1 MDLAIAT
8 DYRGE
13 FRKTEDIEACLREI
27 AEAGFSHIHWCFDW
41 TGDYI
46 YSKAEMYQIREWME
60 KYGLK
65 AKSLHASHGSRF
77 IRDDT
82 KQKEHYR
89 KDYTSDTE
97 FNRIAGRELIENRVE
112 LAHIIGATEIVLHMY
127 LPFLDFQEKPE
138 TKEVFY
144 RQVFRSL
151 DELEP
156 FCKERNVRICIENL
170 FGAPGE
176 LQLEQF
182 DLLFARYPKEFLGFC
197 LDTGHANLVWGDSFV
212 EVLVERYKDRLFS
225 IHMHDNKGS
234 VDEPGGGDAHRLPG
248 EGNIDW
254 KRLMGVLR
262 TSVYELPWTLEVS
275 KPKEEDATAYLKRA
289 KEAGAWMDCQ

>member
-65 AKSLHASHGSRF
+65 AKSLHASNGSNCG
-77 IRDDT
+77 DA
-82 KQKEHYR
+82 KQKGHYR
-89 KDYTSDTE
+89 KDYTSE
-97 FNRIAGRELIENRVE
+97 MELNRIAGRELIENRVE

-127 LPFLDFQEKPE
+127 LPFLDFQNKPE
-138 TKEVFY
+138 SKEVFY
-144 RQVFRSL
+144 RQVLRSL

-156 FCKERNVRICIENL
+156 FCKERKVRICIENL
-170 FGAPGE
+170 FEAPGE

-197 LDTGHANLVWGDSFV
+197 LDTGHANLVWGDSFI
-212 EVLVERYKDRLFS
+212 EVLTERYKDRLFS
-225 IHMHDNKGS
+225 IHMHDNKGWG
-234 VDEPGGGDAHRLPG
+234 DEPGCGDAHRLPG

-262 TSVYELPWTLEVS
+262 TSAYELPWTLEVK
-275 KPKEEDATAYLKRA
+275 KPAEEDTAAYLKRA
-289 KEAGAWMDCQ
+289 KETGAWLDSQ

>member
-1 MDLAIAT
+1 MKLAIAT

-13 FRKTEDIEACLREI
+13 FRKIEDIEACLHEI
-27 AEAGFSHIHWCFDW
+27 AEAGFSHIHWCIEW
-41 TGDYI
+41 IGEYI

-65 AKSLHASHGSRF
+65 AKSLHASNGSNCG
-77 IRDDT
+77 DA
-82 KQKEHYR
+82 KQKGHYR
-89 KDYTSDTE
+89 KDYTSE
-97 FNRIAGRELIENRVE
+97 MESNRIAGRELIENRVE

-127 LPFLDFQEKPE
+127 LPFLDFQNKPE
-138 TKEVFY
+138 SKEVFY
-144 RQVFRSL
+144 RQVLRSL

-156 FCKERNVRICIENL
+156 FCKERKVRICIENL
-170 FGAPGE
+170 FEAPGE

-197 LDTGHANLVWGDSFV
+197 LDTGHANLVWGDSFI

-225 IHMHDNKGS
+225 IHMHDNKGWG
-234 VDEPGGGDAHRLPG
+234 DEPGCGDAHRLPG

-262 TSVYELPWTLEVS
+262 TSVYELPWILEVK
-275 KPKEEDATAYLKRA
+275 KPAEEDTAAYLKRA
-289 KEAGAWMDCQ
+289 KEAGAWMDNQ

>member
-1 MDLAIAT
+1 MELAIAT

-13 FRKTEDIEACLREI
+13 FRKIEDIEACLHEI
-27 AEAGFSHIHWCFDW
+27 AEAGFSHIHWCFEW
-41 TGDYI
+41 IGEYI

-65 AKSLHASHGSRF
+65 AKSLHASNGSNCG
-77 IRDDT
+77 DT
-82 KQKEHYR
+82 KQKGHYR
-89 KDYTSDTE
+89 KDYTSE
-97 FNRIAGRELIENRVE
+97 MELNRIAGRELIENRVE

-127 LPFLDFQEKPE
+127 LPFLDFQNKPE
-138 TKEVFY
+138 SKEVFY
-144 RQVFRSL
+144 RQVLRSL

-170 FGAPGE
+170 FEAPGE

-182 DLLFARYPKEFLGFC
+182 DLLFGRYSKEFLGFC
-197 LDTGHANLVWGDSFV
+197 LDTGHANLVWGDSFI

-225 IHMHDNKGS
+225 IHMHDNKGWG
-234 VDEPGGGDAHRLPG
+234 DEPGCGDAHRLPG
-248 EGNIDW
+248 EGTIDW

-262 TSVYELPWTLEVS
+262 TSAYELPWTLEVG
-275 KPKEEDATAYLKRA
+275 KPEEEEVAAYLKRA

>member
-1 MDLAIAT
+1 MELAIAT

-13 FRKTEDIEACLREI
+13 FRKIEDIEACLHEI
-27 AEAGFSHIHWCFDW
+27 AEAGFSHIHWCFEW
-41 TGDYI
+41 IGEYI

-65 AKSLHASHGSRF
+65 AKSLHASNGSNCG
-77 IRDDT
+77 DA
-82 KQKEHYR
+82 KQKGHYR
-89 KDYTSDTE
+89 KDYTSE
-97 FNRIAGRELIENRVE
+97 MELNRIAGRELIENRVE

-127 LPFLDFQEKPE
+127 LPFLDFQNKPE
-138 TKEVFY
+138 SKEVFY
-144 RQVFRSL
+144 RQVLRSL

-170 FGAPGE
+170 FEAPGE

-197 LDTGHANLVWGDSFV
+197 LDTGHANLVWGDSFI
-212 EVLVERYKDRLFS
+212 EVLAERYKDRLFS
-225 IHMHDNKGS
+225 IHMHDNKGWG
-234 VDEPGGGDAHRLPG
+234 DEPGCGDAHRLPG

-262 TSVYELPWTLEVS
+262 TSVYELPWILEVK
-275 KPKEEDATAYLKRA
+275 KPAEEDTAAYLKRA
-289 KEAGAWMDCQ
+289 KEAGAWMDNQ

>member
-1 MDLAIAT
+1 MDLAMTT
-8 DYRGE
+8 DFRGE
-13 FRKTEDIEACLREI
+13 FSKIEDIESCLREI
-27 AEAGFSHIHWCFDW
+27 AEAGISHVHWCFEW

-46 YSKAEMYQIREWME
+46 YSKAEMYQIREW
-60 KYGLK
+60 
-65 AKSLHASHGSRF
+65 SLHASNGSNF
-77 IRDDT
+77 GWCDG
-82 KQKEHYR
+82 HYR

-112 LAHIIGATEIVLHMY
+112 LAQIIGATEIVLHMY
-127 LPFLDFQEKPE
+127 LPFLDFQNEPE

-144 RQVFRSL
+144 RQAFRSL

-170 FGAPGE
+170 FEAPGE

-197 LDTGHANLVWGDSFV
+197 LDTGHANLVWGDSFI
-212 EVLVERYKDRLFS
+212 EVLTERYKDRLFS
-225 IHMHDNKGS
+225 IHMHDNKGWG
-234 VDEPGGGDAHRLPG
+234 DEPGCGDAHRLPG

-262 TSVYELPWTLEVS
+262 TSAYELPWTLEVK
-275 KPKEEDATAYLKRA
+275 KPAEEDTAAYLKRA
-289 KEAGAWMDCQ
+289 KETGAWLDSQ

>member
-1 MDLAIAT
+1 MELAIAT

-13 FRKTEDIEACLREI
+13 FRKIEDIEACLHEI
-27 AEAGFSHIHWCFDW
+27 AEAGFSHIHWCFEW
-41 TGDYI
+41 IGEYI

-65 AKSLHASHGSRF
+65 AKSLHASNGSNCG
-77 IRDDT
+77 DA
-82 KQKEHYR
+82 KQKGHYR
-89 KDYTSDTE
+89 KDYTSE
-97 FNRIAGRELIENRVE
+97 MESNRIAGRELIENRVE

-127 LPFLDFQEKPE
+127 LPFLDFQNKPE
-138 TKEVFY
+138 SKEVFY
-144 RQVFRSL
+144 RQVLRSL

-170 FGAPGE
+170 FEAPGE

-197 LDTGHANLVWGDSFV
+197 LDTGHANLVWGDSFI
-212 EVLVERYKDRLFS
+212 EVLAERYKDRLFS
-225 IHMHDNKGS
+225 IHMHDNKGWG
-234 VDEPGGGDAHRLPG
+234 DEPGCGDAHRLPG

-262 TSVYELPWTLEVS
+262 TSVYELPWILEVK
-275 KPKEEDATAYLKRA
+275 KPAEEDTAAYLKRA
-289 KEAGAWMDCQ
+289 KEAGAWMDNQ

>member
-1 MDLAIAT
+1 MELAIAT

-13 FRKTEDIEACLREI
+13 FRKIEDIEACLHEI
-27 AEAGFSHIHWCFDW
+27 AEAGFSHIHWCFEW
-41 TGDYI
+41 IGEYI

-65 AKSLHASHGSRF
+65 AKSLHASNGSNCG
-77 IRDDT
+77 DA
-82 KQKEHYR
+82 KQKGHYR
-89 KDYTSDTE
+89 KDYTSE
-97 FNRIAGRELIENRVE
+97 MELNRIAGRELIENRVE

-127 LPFLDFQEKPE
+127 LPFLDFQNKPE
-138 TKEVFY
+138 SKEVFY
-144 RQVFRSL
+144 RQVLRSL

-156 FCKERNVRICIENL
+156 FCKERKVRICIENL
-170 FGAPGE
+170 FEAPGE

-197 LDTGHANLVWGDSFV
+197 LDTGHANLVWGDSFI

-225 IHMHDNKGS
+225 IHMHDNKGWG
-234 VDEPGGGDAHRLPG
+234 DEPGCGDAHRLPG

-262 TSVYELPWTLEVS
+262 TSVYELPWILEVK
-275 KPKEEDATAYLKRA
+275 KPAEEDTAAYLKRA
-289 KEAGAWMDCQ
+289 KEAGAWMDNQ

>member
-1 MDLAIAT
+1 MNLAIGT
-8 DYRGE
+8 DYEGRSK
-13 FRKTEDIEACLREI
+13 RIEDIEMCLREI
-27 AEAGFSHIHWCFDW
+27 AEAGISHVHWCFEW

-65 AKSLHASHGSRF
+65 AKSLHASNGSNCG
-77 IRDDT
+77 DT
-82 KQKEHYR
+82 KQKGHYR
-89 KDYTSDTE
+89 KDYTSE
-97 FNRIAGRELIENRVE
+97 MESNRIAGRELIENRVE

-127 LPFLDFQEKPE
+127 LPFLDFQNKPE
-138 TKEVFY
+138 SKEVFY
-144 RQVFRSL
+144 RQVLRSL

-170 FGAPGE
+170 FEAPGE

-197 LDTGHANLVWGDSFV
+197 LDTGHANLVWGDSFI
-212 EVLVERYKDRLFS
+212 EVLAERYKDRLFS
-225 IHMHDNKGS
+225 IHMHDNKGWG
-234 VDEPGGGDAHRLPG
+234 DEPGCGDAHRLPG

-262 TSVYELPWTLEVS
+262 TSAYELPWTLEVS
-275 KPKEEDATAYLKRA
+275 
-289 KEAGAWMDCQ
+289 